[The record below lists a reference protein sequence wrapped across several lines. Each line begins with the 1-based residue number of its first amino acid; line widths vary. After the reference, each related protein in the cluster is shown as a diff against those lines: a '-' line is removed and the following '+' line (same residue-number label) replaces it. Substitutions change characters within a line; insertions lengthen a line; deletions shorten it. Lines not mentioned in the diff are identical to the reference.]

1 MFSIQIMMTFL
12 VMLFIVKSS
21 AIDEVNMTM
30 INTMK
35 DLESPNYDG
44 KSKEVLK
51 SCLER
56 STKMMKNVT
65 VDDENEHCHCIGM
78 LTTQCIKD
86 FCKNVTKNDNT
97 IIICNSPFDYHKE
110 INCKPIGN
118 ESWAGKI
125 SPEFCM
131 ELSEKSF
138 FIPAWA
144 MILIAII
151 LVSIMKSSLCVYC
164 CRIDRER
171 SITSSPIQQQLLIP
185 ESNNYQLSAVSSNQ
199 SVSQSSATPSSAPL
213 SDAFKT
219 PSGPAYSLSS
229 SSVPSPR
236 QQQQKQQ
243 QQQQA
248 QSTVPISNDNLSIC
262 NAPLN
267 QSTISDLMGSD
278 KVLNQQAIKTLPIK
292 SQQRLSLSSTTDVS
306 GVPIPISLLEQGQKS
321 EMIYKSKGFYRPV
334 SIKKTTLSLL
344 SKYKIK
350 NKIKSKQQLQPQ
362 QQQQKKQQKKPLRK
376 PTKSRIRPNISE
388 LRRVVMKDYDEKQPK
403 QILIG

>member
-30 INTMK
+30 INTVK
-35 DLESPNYDG
+35 DLESPNYDE

-56 STKMMKNVT
+56 STKMMENVT

-151 LVSIMKSSLCVYC
+151 LVSIMK
-164 CRIDRER
+164 
-171 SITSSPIQQQLLIP
+171 
-185 ESNNYQLSAVSSNQ
+185 
-199 SVSQSSATPSSAPL
+199 
-213 SDAFKT
+213 
-219 PSGPAYSLSS
+219 
-229 SSVPSPR
+229 
-236 QQQQKQQ
+236 
-243 QQQQA
+243 
-248 QSTVPISNDNLSIC
+248 SIC